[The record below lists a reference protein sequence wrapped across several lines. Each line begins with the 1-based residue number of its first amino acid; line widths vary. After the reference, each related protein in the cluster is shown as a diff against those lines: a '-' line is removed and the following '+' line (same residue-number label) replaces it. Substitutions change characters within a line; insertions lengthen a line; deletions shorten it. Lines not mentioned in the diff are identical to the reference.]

1 MRFSQTQ
8 ITKHSHRQKYSYCI
22 RVYEQ
27 HQFPLTILNE
37 KVSSI
42 LFLFRCCMSK
52 RVWNISNFCYT
63 RQTVK
68 ITSPTSPAVPAA
80 PGVLLCTRSAICC
93 SDSLRIS
100 NTYVGRYP
108 SGQHVTTIRLKKP
121 NTKQNKIEQTQK
133 RQMVDALFNVENT
146 FSTVILHKLHQI
158 VYRDATIQEKV

>member
-1 MRFSQTQ
+1 MDIKAERERERMCFSQTQ

-42 LFLFRCCMSK
+42 LFLFRCCMSR
-52 RVWNISNFCYT
+52 RVLNIFKLLLHKAN
-63 RQTVK
+63 K
-68 ITSPTSPAVPAA
+68 IISPTSPAVPAA

-93 SDSLRIS
+93 SDSPRIS

-108 SGQHVTTIRLKKP
+108 SGQHVTTIRLKKNP
-121 NTKQNKIEQTQK
+121 TQSKTKSNKRRK
-133 RQMVDALFNVENT
+133 DRW
-146 FSTVILHKLHQI
+146 
-158 VYRDATIQEKV
+158 

>member
-1 MRFSQTQ
+1 MCFSQTQ
-8 ITKHSHRQKYSYCI
+8 ITKHSRRQKFSYCI

-37 KVSSI
+37 KWLRFSSYSDVACQREFGI
-42 LFLFRCCMSK
+42 F
-52 RVWNISNFCYT
+52 SNFCYT

-93 SDSLRIS
+93 SDSRRIS

-108 SGQHVTTIRLKKP
+108 SGQHVTTIRLKK
-121 NTKQNKIEQTQK
+121 TQHKAKQNQTNAE
-133 RQMVDALFNVENT
+133 R
-146 FSTVILHKLHQI
+146 
-158 VYRDATIQEKV
+158 